1 MRLAAAIE
9 LFAIK
14 IDVIV
19 SSREPTQ
26 QRKPSESVL
35 VRLLAGLLFIRVSVY
50 LALRTIN
57 RSRGPTDLNGA
68 L

>member
-1 MRLAAAIE
+1 
-9 LFAIK
+9 
-14 IDVIV
+14 VIV